1 MNEKRAN
8 VKLGLSALLAI
19 VILAAA
25 IVVVASATVQKRDEK
40 RDEAGETAAVEQWEY
55 LIVAGANS
63 NLTPS
68 GNPNMRKEP
77 AGSFGREAFVL
88 EQQMDKLGAKGW
100 ELVSV
105 SGHPSDPIYYFKRR
119 K

>member
-1 MNEKRAN
+1 MKRITFVLVA
-8 VKLGLSALLAI
+8 LILLASVL
-19 VILAAA
+19 VIIKTARA
-25 IVVVASATVQKRDEK
+25 QR
-40 RDEAGETAAVEQWEY
+40 AGGESDAVTQEQWEY
-55 LIVAGANS
+55 LVVTGPQS

-68 GNPNMRKEP
+68 GNSSMRKESV
-77 AGSFGREAFVL
+77 GFSREDFVV

-105 SGHPSDPIYYFKRR
+105 AGTPGGPVYYFKRR

>member
-1 MNEKRAN
+1 MKRITLILL
-8 VKLGLSALLAI
+8 VLILLASG
-19 VILAAA
+19 LAVMKTARA
-25 IVVVASATVQKRDEK
+25 QR
-40 RDEAGETAAVEQWEY
+40 AGDDNDGNSQEHWEY
-55 LIVAGANS
+55 LVVSNPQS

-68 GNPNMRKEP
+68 GNPSLRKEP
-77 AGSFGREAFVL
+77 SGGFGREEFVV

-105 SGHPSDPIYYFKRR
+105 SGGPGGPLYYFKRR

>member
-1 MNEKRAN
+1 MSFNSQGGVVKRITF
-8 VKLGLSALLAI
+8 VLLVLILLA
-19 VILAAA
+19 VGFAVL
-25 IVVVASATVQKRDEK
+25 K
-40 RDEAGETAAVEQWEY
+40 TARAQRTDSENDTGSREQWEY
-55 LIVAGANS
+55 LVVAGPQS

-68 GNPNMRKEP
+68 GNPSLRKEP
-77 AGSFGREAFVL
+77 GGGFSREDFVV

-105 SGHPSDPIYYFKRR
+105 AGLPSGPVYYFKRH

>member
-1 MNEKRAN
+1 MKRIT
-8 VKLGLSALLAI
+8 LTLLAL
-19 VILAAA
+19 ILL
-25 IVVVASATVQKRDEK
+25 ASGLAVMKTARAQRAGDENDTGSQE
-40 RDEAGETAAVEQWEY
+40 RWEY
-55 LIVAGANS
+55 LVVANPQS

-68 GNPNMRKEP
+68 GNPSMRKEP
-77 AGSFGREAFVL
+77 SGGFGREEFVV

-105 SGHPSDPIYYFKRR
+105 GGGPGSQLFYFKRR

>member
-1 MNEKRAN
+1 MKRITFVLVA
-8 VKLGLSALLAI
+8 LILLAS
-19 VILAAA
+19 VL
-25 IVVVASATVQKRDEK
+25 VVMKTARAQR
-40 RDEAGETAAVEQWEY
+40 AGGESDAVTQEQWEY
-55 LIVAGANS
+55 LVVTGPQS

-68 GNPNMRKEP
+68 GNSSMRKEP
-77 AGSFGREAFVL
+77 SGGFGREEFVV

-105 SGHPSDPIYYFKRR
+105 SGGPGGSVYYFKRR

>member
-1 MNEKRAN
+1 MSEKRIITRP
-8 VKLGLSALLAI
+8 VSLL
-19 VILAAA
+19 
-25 IVVVASATVQKRDEK
+25 VVAAVAVCFAFAANAMNQRTSGADE
-40 RDEAGETAAVEQWEY
+40 RVSFDQWEY
-55 LIVAGANS
+55 LVVSGANS

-68 GNPNMRKEP
+68 GNPNMRKESP
-77 AGSFGREAFVL
+77 GSFGREAFVL

-105 SGHPSDPIYYFKRR
+105 SGHPSDPVYYFKRR

>member
-1 MNEKRAN
+1 VKRITLILI
-8 VKLGLSALLAI
+8 VLLLLATG
-19 VILAAA
+19 LAALKTA
-25 IVVVASATVQKRDEK
+25 RAQKTDSENDATSR
-40 RDEAGETAAVEQWEY
+40 EQWEY
-55 LIVAGANS
+55 LVVAGPQS

-68 GNPNMRKEP
+68 GNPNLRKEP
-77 AGSFGREAFVL
+77 GGGFSREDFVV

-105 SGHPSDPIYYFKRR
+105 TGGPTGPAYYFKRR

>member
-1 MNEKRAN
+1 MKRITLI
-8 VKLGLSALLAI
+8 VLSLILL
-19 VILAAA
+19 VVGLAAFKTA
-25 IVVVASATVQKRDEK
+25 RAQRADEN
-40 RDEAGETAAVEQWEY
+40 EAGREQWEY
-55 LIVAGANS
+55 LVVSAPQSTNFSAS
-63 NLTPS
+63 SSS
-68 GNPNMRKEP
+68 GMRKEP
-77 AGSFGREAFVL
+77 NGGFNREEFVV

>member
-1 MNEKRAN
+1 MKRITFVLVA
-8 VKLGLSALLAI
+8 LILLASVLV
-19 VILAAA
+19 VIKTARA
-25 IVVVASATVQKRDEK
+25 QR
-40 RDEAGETAAVEQWEY
+40 AGGESDAVTQEQWEY
-55 LIVAGANS
+55 LVVTGPQT

-68 GNPNMRKEP
+68 GNSSLRKESV
-77 AGSFGREAFVL
+77 GFSREDFVV

-105 SGHPSDPIYYFKRR
+105 SGAPGGPVYYFKRR

>member
-1 MNEKRAN
+1 MIFNRQGGLVKRITFILL
-8 VKLGLSALLAI
+8 VLILLAAGFAM
-19 VILAAA
+19 LKTARAQRTDSDNDT
-25 IVVVASATVQKRDEK
+25 ASR
-40 RDEAGETAAVEQWEY
+40 EQWEY
-55 LIVAGANS
+55 LVVAGPQS

-68 GNPNMRKEP
+68 GNSSLRKEP
-77 AGSFGREAFVL
+77 GGFGREDFVV

-105 SGHPSDPIYYFKRR
+105 NGPLYYFKRR

>member
-1 MNEKRAN
+1 MIFNPQGGLVKRIPFILL
-8 VKLGLSALLAI
+8 VLILLAAG
-19 VILAAA
+19 LAVLTTARA
-25 IVVVASATVQKRDEK
+25 QRTDGENDASR
-40 RDEAGETAAVEQWEY
+40 EQWEY
-55 LIVAGANS
+55 LVVAGPQS

-68 GNPNMRKEP
+68 GNPSLRKEP
-77 AGSFGREAFVL
+77 GGGFSREDFVV

-105 SGHPSDPIYYFKRR
+105 SGLPAGPVYYFKRR

>member
-1 MNEKRAN
+1 MKRMTLIIL
-8 VKLGLSALLAI
+8 VLILLASG
-19 VILAAA
+19 LAVMKTARA
-25 IVVVASATVQKRDEK
+25 QRAGDENDMSGQE
-40 RDEAGETAAVEQWEY
+40 RWEY
-55 LIVAGANS
+55 LVVSNPQS

-68 GNPNMRKEP
+68 GNSSMRKEP
-77 AGSFGREAFVL
+77 SGGFGREEFVV

-105 SGHPSDPIYYFKRR
+105 SGGPGSSVYYFKRR